1 MLQIKGTSE
10 RRGACQCQKT
20 RSKCRQDEWEQ
31 KGKGKERK
39 KERKKETKDKVRKR
53 RKPIKRT
60 NKCKGIIEE
69 NRRNIC

>member
-1 MLQIKGTSE
+1 MLVNVRKLDRNVDKTSGNKKARE
-10 RRGACQCQKT
+10 
-20 RSKCRQDEWEQ
+20 
-31 KGKGKERK
+31 K